1 MTTSEFPDERLKLLF
16 VCAHPA
22 IDAAMHTPL
31 MLQTVLGL
39 NAIRIASAFLVSPD
53 AMGRRLSR
61 AKAKIRDA
69 AIPFEVPAAKQ
80 LAPRLHAVLE
90 AIYAAYGSGWDDLA
104 DPQSR
109 WLPGE
114 AITIGRT
121 LVELMPDE
129 PEALGLLSLMLH
141 CEARREARRDDLGDY
156 VPLSEQDVARWSQP
170 MIEEAEVHLAHA
182 ARAGRI
188 GPFQLEAAIQSAHAQ
203 RAVTGATDWE
213 AISLLYEGL
222 VRMAPTIGALVGR
235 AAAVAEARGAE
246 AGLKAL
252 EELPPERI
260 ATYQPYWALIAHLLG
275 SLGALARSAR
285 RLRASHWPVHRRR
298 HARLPDRQGRATR
311 DELKIFQW
319 PSKAISVRTGTSSA
333 SSFLRPP
340 RSGRSM
346 TKQAATMS
354 APIWRKSLTAPS
366 AVPPVAIRSSTRIT
380 FSPGR
385 DRVLV
390 HLHLVEPVFQA
401 VGDAHG
407 LVRQLALLADRD
419 EAGRNLVGDGAAE
432 DEAARLDAGDL
443 VDLLPGI
450 GMHQLVDGTAE
461 RARIAEQRGDVAKQ
475 DARLGI
481 VGDRADRR
489 DQEIFE
495 GGVHAWHP
503 VAG

>member
-1 MTTSEFPDERLKLLF
+1 MPDGRVSEAVERAARRSYGRLLAFLAARSRDVTAAEDCLADAFHAALTTWPRDGVPDNPDAWLLTVARRRSIDMARRATIRQHAEPDLILAAEEAGAMITTTEFPDERLKLLF

-22 IDAAMHTPL
+22 IHAAMHTPL

-69 AIPFEVPAAKQ
+69 AIPFEVPAAKH

-121 LVELMPDE
+121 LVELMPAE

-203 RAVTGATDWE
+203 RASTGATDWE

-222 VRMAPTIGALVGR
+222 VSMAPTIGALVGR
-235 AAAVAEARGAE
+235 AAAVAEARGAV

-260 ATYQPYWALIAHLLG
+260 ATYQPYWALIAHLL
-275 SLGALARSAR
+275 
-285 RLRASHWPVHRRR
+285 
-298 HARLPDRQGRATR
+298 
-311 DELKIFQW
+311 
-319 PSKAISVRTGTSSA
+319 
-333 SSFLRPP
+333 
-340 RSGRSM
+340 
-346 TKQAATMS
+346 
-354 APIWRKSLTAPS
+354 
-366 AVPPVAIRSSTRIT
+366 
-380 FSPGR
+380 
-385 DRVLV
+385 
-390 HLHLVEPVFQA
+390 
-401 VGDAHG
+401 
-407 LVRQLALLADRD
+407 
-419 EAGRNLVGDGAAE
+419 
-432 DEAARLDAGDL
+432 
-443 VDLLPGI
+443 
-450 GMHQLVDGTAE
+450 
-461 RARIAEQRGDVAKQ
+461 
-475 DARLGI
+475 ARLGRLHEAH
-481 VGDRADRR
+481 DAYARAIGLCTDNAMRAFL
-489 DQEIFE
+489 I
-495 GGVHAWHP
+495 GK
-503 VAG
+503 AGQLRTN